1 MPIDYS
7 KWDHIEISD
16 DSDIEVHPN
25 VDKQSFI
32 KWKQRDIH
40 EKRHQRNIEIKSI
53 LIQLTMYAK
62 LNERVDYLMKILTPK
77 ELLDDDKVM
86 STLNNEFDANEKF
99 DYEKLIK
106 DKSLRKGLQDLTF
119 DKEEIENTPCYNEMI
134 EDLFIQVKEDHPDSK
149 DDGDKLVEYLKEHR
163 NKIDDVLSKQTIKL
177 DDLLYQKAQ
186 LIVSDDLHTG
196 FDRSFLNKDKPAEE
210 EEQKPQPSSSS
221 SSSKPTTQKTTVTTT
236 ETINQPSTT
245 TINKPM
251 EEKTDKEI
259 LDELV
264 ISPATDEFSK
274 IPATD
279 YTKSA
284 EFLIKHY
291 TICTEQQKDALM
303 MSAFDLQLD
312 NRTETAKQVVHQAL
326 LLQYIANLTGNNP
339 HAPKDKVINAIK
351 LFFSKISDEST
362 PAHQVFWEDVDRTY
376 AHIKNRCE
384 IIKQERQLGGG
395 DDDDDGEQEA
405 VLQLRSLDD
414 KTQLL
419 VNMPKE
425 GTPEYELFTTKVPV
439 EFQKAIETESI
450 DEVNKEFAK
459 LKFEDAEQVLD
470 IIQECGVIGLSGY
483 LDNENDFEELK
494 KEYNEE
500 GQKEAKIEEIS
511 EDEDENPSI
520 GIEDTVD

>member
-32 KWKQRDIH
+32 RWKQRDIH

-62 LNERVDYLMKILTPK
+62 LNERVDYLTKTLTPE
-77 ELLDDDKVM
+77 ELLDNDKVM
-86 STLNNEFDANEKF
+86 SSLNEKFDPNEKF
-99 DYEKLIK
+99 DYEKLVK
-106 DKSLRKGLQDLTF
+106 DKSLRKGLQDLSF

-134 EDLFIQVKEDHPDSK
+134 EDLFIQIEQDHPDSK
-149 DDGDKLVEYLKEHR
+149 DSGEKMVDYLKEHR

-186 LIVSDDLHTG
+186 LITGDDLHTG
-196 FDRSFLNKDKPAEE
+196 FDRSFLNKDKPE
-210 EEQKPQPSSSS
+210 
-221 SSSKPTTQKTTVTTT
+221 
-236 ETINQPSTT
+236 
-245 TINKPM
+245 
-251 EEKTDKEI
+251 DKEEVKEESSI

-264 ISPATDEFSK
+264 ISPTTQKFSE
-274 IPATD
+274 IPSTD
-279 YTKSA
+279 YAKSA
-284 EFLIKHY
+284 EFLIKHPS
-291 TICTEQQKDALM
+291 ICTEQQKDALM
-303 MSAFDLQLD
+303 MSAFDLQLE
-312 NRTETAKQVVHQAL
+312 NKPAEAKQAVHQAL

-339 HAPKDKVINAIK
+339 HAPKDNVVNAIK
-351 LFFSKISDEST
+351 LFFSKIGTDSS

-376 AHIKNRCE
+376 THIKGRCE
-384 IIKQERQLGGG
+384 IIKQERELAQYEE
-395 DDDDDGEQEA
+395 GEGEEEA
-405 VLQLRSLDD
+405 VLQLRALDD
-414 KTQLL
+414 KTELL

-425 GTPEYELFTTKVPV
+425 GTQEYEIFTTKVPV

-459 LKFEDAEQVLD
+459 LKFEDAEQVLE

-483 LDNENDFEELK
+483 LENENEFEELK

-500 GQKEAKIEEIS
+500 VEQEGKIQEIS
-511 EDEDENPSI
+511 EDDEEDDAKPSV